1 MLSQQ
6 SMLLIDDILANS
18 VSFFLEGRGGE
29 GAGSL
34 ARVRPVSL
42 SLLPG

>member
-1 MLSQQ
+1 MCSHKQ

-18 VSFFLEGRGGE
+18 VFFFGGE

-34 ARVRPVSL
+34 ARVLSL
-42 SLLPG
+42 SPTGMIG

>member
-18 VSFFLEGRGGE
+18 VSFFGGEGRGLAGE
-29 GAGSL
+29 G
-34 ARVRPVSL
+34 PVSL
-42 SLLPG
+42 SLSPTGMIG